1 MSDVSVQVCTTAVTL
16 TVNGRRVSAMV
27 EPRTHLADFLRDALL
42 LTGTHTGC
50 EHGVCGACTVMLD
63 GAPARACIALAAG
76 CDGADV
82 QTIEAMDD
90 DLVAT
95 RLRAAF
101 TADHALQCGYC
112 TPGMLMTARDIVMRL
127 PDADDDTIRLE
138 LAGNLCRCT
147 GYNGIVRAI
156 RRVLDERLDV
166 ARPAPVP
173 LPAARF
179 GPVTVEAAVAAASTA
194 LPGLTQRLRFDVP
207 AERIWAAVQDP
218 ALLASCIPGATLT
231 EATLGRIAGTMQVAV
246 GPVRA
251 RFAGS
256 ATLAYDLAGRTGT
269 VAGSGQDGGG
279 GTRLNASAQFAVTPD
294 GPDACLLIVT
304 IEYGLRGALAQLAK
318 GRVVDLLAAE
328 IAGTFARNLTAR
340 LAGRHSEVT
349 ATLPGGGLL
358 LRVAWAWIRRQ
369 LGRIG

>member
-1 MSDVSVQVCTTAVTL
+1 MSGLSMQTRTVALTL
-16 TVNGRRVSAMV
+16 TVNGRAVSALV
-27 EPRTHLADFLRDALL
+27 EPRTHLADFLRDHLL

-76 CDGADV
+76 CDGAVV
-82 QTIEAMDD
+82 QTIEGMDAD
-90 DLVAT
+90 PVAI

-112 TPGMLMTARDIVMRL
+112 TPGMLMTARDIVTRL
-127 PDADDDTIRLE
+127 PDADDDAIRLE

-156 RRVLDERLDV
+156 RRVLDERLDI
-166 ARPAPVP
+166 ALPTLAP

-179 GPVTVEAAVAAASTA
+179 GSVAMAGPAPLVHAAPAS
-194 LPGLTQRLRFDVP
+194 PGLVQRLRFDVP
-207 AERIWAAVQDP
+207 AGRIWAALQDP
-218 ALLASCIPGATLT
+218 ALLAACIPGATLT
-231 EATLGRIAGTMQVAV
+231 EATPGQIAGTMQVAL

-256 ATLAYDLAGRTGT
+256 ATLTYDTLAQTGT
-269 VAGSGQDGGG
+269 VLGTGQDGNG
-279 GTRLNASAQFAVTPD
+279 GTRLNAGAQFAVVPD
-294 GPDACLLIVT
+294 GPDACVLTVSV
-304 IEYGLRGALAQLAK
+304 EYGLRGALAQLAK

-328 IAGTFARNLTAR
+328 IAGAFARNFAAR
-340 LAGRHSEVT
+340 LAGRPAEVT
-349 ATLPGGGLL
+349 RAMPGGVLL
-358 LRVAWAWIRRQ
+358 LRVVWAWVRR
-369 LGRIG
+369 LFG